1 MRVAAAGV
9 RCGCVQSTLPRSFG
23 RYVLLKPLGQGGMST
38 VYLAMSGHR
47 DLETV
52 CVVKRLLPALASQP
66 EHVRRFR
73 HEADLARRLV
83 HSNLANTHNIGEVEG
98 EVFLVQEFVE
108 GHDVSALLDEL
119 GKRRRSLPIPI
130 AIHIASEIA
139 RGLAYAHAFENLNLV
154 HRDINQPNV
163 RLTYAGEVKLLDFGI
178 ASSNLHGERAGE
190 QGVRG
195 KLWHLAP
202 EQIRPGA
209 TIDRRTDIY
218 AVGVL
223 LWELLTGRPVGTTR
237 AGSQEG
243 RTPETEGEVMVWI
256 TRGQHQAPSAFN
268 PDVSP
273 ELDALVAKAM
283 HVNPDERHASADE
296 LRRALAPF
304 VAPDFHPEEELSALL
319 KEFFSPEQER
329 RERQRLIDSGRGL
342 LVSEGGRSQHLER
355 PSGVEARRATR
366 RGAALLKKRAAWI
379 IPVALGALVGLACLL
394 YLHASRKHGAGLNA
408 GVRPPIPTAASTLQ
422 PRASPS
428 AAPGPSIPPGS
439 QFSGKAGRP
448 SEGARQ
454 LSPAP
459 LPGKRENQPPP
470 TAAAIVAAPA
480 TAAQAVVPPIAA
492 AQPSSQKA
500 DAAVAKVDHLD
511 LARQAFDERDWP
523 RALAEAKV
531 ATVAGGGVDAHA
543 LVGNTYFKMGRFADA
558 EKSYARA
565 VALDP
570 KNSLL
575 QDRLRI
581 AHARAEQASPGQ

>member
-1 MRVAAAGV
+1 
-9 RCGCVQSTLPRSFG
+9 
-23 RYVLLKPLGQGGMST
+23 MST

-47 DLETV
+47 ELETV
-52 CVVKRLLPALASQP
+52 CVVKRLLPALAAHP
-66 EHVRRFR
+66 EHARRFR

-108 GHDVSALLDEL
+108 GRDVSALLDDL
-119 GKRRRSLPIPI
+119 AKRRRSLPIPI
-130 AIHIASEIA
+130 AVHVASEIA

-178 ASSNLHGERAGE
+178 ASSNLHGERSGD

-202 EQIRPGA
+202 EQIRPGS

-237 AGSQEG
+237 AGNQEG
-243 RTPETEGEVMVWI
+243 RTPETEGEVLVWI
-256 TRGQHQAPSAFN
+256 SRGQHQSPSAFN

-273 ELDALVAKAM
+273 DLDAVVAKAM
-283 HVNPDERHASADE
+283 HIDSQERYGSADE

-304 VAPDFHPEEELSALL
+304 VASESRPEEELSALMKASFPL
-319 KEFFSPEQER
+319 EQER
-329 RERQRLIDSGRGL
+329 GERQRLIESGRDL
-342 LVSEGGRSQHLER
+342 LVSEGRSSQQL
-355 PSGVEARRATR
+355 PQPVDFGVKRLVRA
-366 RGAALLKKRAAWI
+366 GVKFAKENVAWI
-379 IPVALGALVGLACLL
+379 APVALGALVGLACLG
-394 YLHASRKHGAGLNA
+394 YLHASRKHGPDLNL
-408 GVRPPIPTAASTLQ
+408 GVSPPATAAS
-422 PRASPS
+422 S
-428 AAPGPSIPPGS
+428 APGDAPVSM
-439 QFSGKAGRP
+439 
-448 SEGARQ
+448 GAR
-454 LSPAP
+454 P
-459 LPGKRENQPPP
+459 LPQPVPGKPDRPTEAASAPASGKRENLPP
-470 TAAAIVAAPA
+470 TVARV
-480 TAAQAVVPPIAA
+480 VVPQPVV
-492 AQPSSQKA
+492 AQPVA
-500 DAAVAKVDHLD
+500 PPAAVLKTDASATKLDHLE
-511 LARQAFDERDWP
+511 LARQAFNDRDWP
-523 RALAEAKV
+523 RALAEAK
-531 ATVAGGGVDAHA
+531 AAASAGDGVDAHA

-558 EKSYARA
+558 EKWYARA

-581 AHARAEQASPGQ
+581 AHARADQASPGQ